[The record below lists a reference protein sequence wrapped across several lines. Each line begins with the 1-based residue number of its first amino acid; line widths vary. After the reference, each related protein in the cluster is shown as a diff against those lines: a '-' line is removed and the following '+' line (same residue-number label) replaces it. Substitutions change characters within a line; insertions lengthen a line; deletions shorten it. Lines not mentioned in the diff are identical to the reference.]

1 MIKIPKYKR
10 TIQDPQTLPVDRSQL
25 SVASLRSYDVPLV
38 YKDKIIICRSCHKEF
53 AFTAVQQKKL
63 YEEHKRH
70 ITTTR
75 VLCTVC
81 KTKLSDHIIRLMEL
95 EKEIPKKGFAGKVDK
110 DVLLEALRVM
120 KMIRHYSH
128 SCNGSKYAR
137 YKNMYEN
144 LTNR

>member
-1 MIKIPKYKR
+1 MMKIPKYKR
-10 TIQDPQTLPVDRSQL
+10 LIKDPMTLPVDRSQL
-25 SVASLRSYDVPLV
+25 SPASLRSYDVPLV
-38 YKDKIIICRSCHKEF
+38 YNDRTITCRACKKEF
-53 AFTAVQQKKL
+53 VFTAVQQKKL

-75 VLCTVC
+75 VLCTDC
-81 KTKLSDHIIRLMEL
+81 KIILTDKKKRLIEL
-95 EKEIPKKGFAGKVDK
+95 EGLIPKKGFAGKVDK
-110 DVLLEALRVM
+110 DLVLEVLHVM

-137 YKNMYEN
+137 YKKMYEN